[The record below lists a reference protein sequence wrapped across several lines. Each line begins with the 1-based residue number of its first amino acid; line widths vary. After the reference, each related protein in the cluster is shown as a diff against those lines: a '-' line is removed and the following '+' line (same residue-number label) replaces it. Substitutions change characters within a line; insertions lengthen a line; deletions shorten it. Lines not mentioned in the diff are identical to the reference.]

1 MMLFLLL
8 AALAAACNSQKGA
21 METLSGQPFG
31 EAFTPGKVTAY
42 DELRTQASQQDSV
55 EAVMVVTVTEV
66 CQTKGCWM
74 NVVAAETGGEPMLV
88 RFKDYGFFMPKDI
101 AGRKVVIKGQAFR
114 QVTSVD
120 ELRHYAEDA
129 KKSPEEI
136 EAITEPREELRFL
149 ASGVLLLNEQ

>member
-1 MMLFLLL
+1 MILFLLL
-8 AALAAACNSQKGA
+8 AALAVACNSQKGA

-31 EAFTPGKVTAY
+31 EAFTPEKVTDYTA
-42 DELRTQASQQDSV
+42 LRTQASQQDSV

-66 CQTKGCWM
+66 CQVKGCWM

-129 KKSPEEI
+129 KKSAEEI